1 MSLKL
6 PTPLEV
12 RRQIEK
18 VGISVHPTE
27 NRRVANDVDKILE
40 VFFEEFDKMSFT
52 IRDPP
57 SKGQRELQGL
67 IDLVR
72 ALRYNIQKNEGT
84 KDA

>member
-1 MSLKL
+1 MD
-6 PTPLEV
+6 
-12 RRQIEK
+12 K
-18 VGISVHPTE
+18 VL
-27 NRRVANDVDKILE
+27 A
-40 VFFEEFDKMSFT
+40 VFFEEFDKLSFT

-84 KDA
+84 KE